1 MRDKRHQ
8 VDMINGPIFS
18 RMICYALPILATSVL
33 QLLYNAADVAVVG
46 KFAGE
51 EALAAVGSTGSL
63 VNLLVNFFVGLAVG
77 VRVLVSRNY
86 GAGNKRGISDTVHTA
101 IPLGFICGA
110 LLLLV
115 GIAVSKPILVLM
127 GSPADVI
134 DLSAL
139 YLKIY
144 FLGMPAT
151 LLLNF
156 GTAILGAAGDTRRP
170 MYVMMASG
178 IINLGLNLLLVI
190 VFHMSVAGVAIA
202 TVVAQY
208 FSATAII
215 TMLICTED
223 HYKLDP
229 KKLRIHWVRLREIV
243 AIGLPAG
250 IQSTTF
256 SFSNVIIQSSINA
269 FGSLVM
275 AGNAAAQN
283 VEGLIFTSMD
293 AFYQATMTFTGQNV
307 GAKRGDRISRI
318 YRSGAISVTVLALV
332 VGTLLHLFS
341 NSILSIYTSDP
352 AVLMY
357 GSRRTATLFATFFLC
372 GLQQNT
378 VGMLRGM
385 GHSLM
390 PMVISIAGICGV
402 RLVWIYLITGLGL
415 LDPAVTDSVVWIYYS
430 YPITW
435 TVTLVVHFICY
446 SSAKRKLLT
455 QFEGEKIKDVK
466 EIA

>member
-18 RMICYALPILATSVL
+18 RMLCYALPILATSVL

-46 KFAGE
+46 KFAGK
-51 EALAAVGSTGSL
+51 EALAAVGSTTSL
-63 VNLLVNFFVGLAVG
+63 VNLLVNFSVGLAIG
-77 VRVLVSRNY
+77 IRVLVSRNY
-86 GAGNKRGISDTVHTA
+86 GAGNKKGISDTVHTA
-101 IPLGFICGA
+101 VPLGVICGIF
-110 LLLLV
+110 LLIL
-115 GIAVSKPILVLM
+115 GNAISKPVLTLM

-139 YLKIY
+139 YLRIF

-208 FSATAII
+208 FSAFAIM
-215 TMLICTED
+215 TMLIRTED
-223 HYKLDP
+223 HYKINL
-229 KKLRIHWVRLREIV
+229 KKLRIHWGRLREIV
-243 AIGLPAG
+243 AIGLPAS

-256 SFSNVIIQSSINA
+256 SFSNVIIQSSINS

-275 AGNAAAQN
+275 AGNAASQN
-283 VEGLIFTSMD
+283 VEGLIYTGMD
-293 AFYQATMTFTGQNV
+293 AVYQATMTFTGQNV
-307 GAKRGDRISRI
+307 GAKRGDRISKI
-318 YRSGAISVTVLALV
+318 YRYGVISVMA
-332 VGTLLHLFS
+332 VGLLLGSLLYLFS
-341 NSILSIYTSDP
+341 NPLISLYTSDP
-352 AVLMY
+352 VVLQY
-357 GSRRTATLFATFFLC
+357 AQRRMATLFATFFLC
-372 GLQQNT
+372 GLQQVT

-385 GHSLM
+385 GRSFL
-390 PMVISIAGICGV
+390 PMLVSIAGICGV
-402 RLVWIYLITGLGL
+402 RLFWMALITEVGL
-415 LDPAVTDSVVWIYYS
+415 LETAVVESVVWVYYS

-435 TVTLVVHFICY
+435 IITFVAHYICY
-446 SSAKRKLLT
+446 VSTKRKLLKN
-455 QFEGEKIKDVK
+455 FEGE
-466 EIA
+466 